1 MAEVSVNYRMQVYLY
16 SVISLLCALMPGM
29 FKPLPLYIG
38 LRYVRARRRTH
49 FISFITL
56 SSILGLT
63 LSIAVLIAVLAV
75 INGFERE
82 LEERILGM
90 VPHARLYAAQPVSD
104 WQSVAGEAINDAQV
118 VAVAPFIEL
127 QGMLATTTLVKP
139 VFVSGVEPEY
149 EKHVSI
155 IDDFFVEGSLASL
168 ERDDFGMLMDEALA
182 EELGLKVGD
191 KITLVLPEA
200 SISPL
205 GLLPRFKRF
214 TLRATFSVGADVGS
228 YMVLI
233 NIHDAGKILRLKGKV
248 HGVRLKLDDLFRAPE
263 VAWRLSRSLVGNFY
277 ASNWTQSHGSLYQAI
292 KMQKGMITLLLLLLV
307 AVAVFNIIASL
318 VMLVND
324 KKPDIA
330 ILRTLGVSSRGIMGI
345 FIVQGL
351 FIGLIG
357 CTLGAL
363 LGVLLALS
371 LEDLY
376 GWLENTFQLNLL
388 DSYFVHYLPTELRVN
403 DVLMVVM
410 ISFLLTACATLYPA
424 WRASNTE
431 PADELRHE

>member
-1 MAEVSVNYRMQVYLY
+1 
-16 SVISLLCALMPGM
+16 M

-49 FISFITL
+49 FISFITF

-90 VPHARLYAAQPVSD
+90 VPHARLYSAQPIAD
-104 WQSVAGEAINDAQV
+104 WQSVAAEVINDPEV

-127 QGMLATTTLVKP
+127 QGMLATKTLVKP
-139 VFVSGVEPEY
+139 VFVSGIEPEY
-149 EKHVSI
+149 EKQVSI
-155 IDDFFVEGSLASL
+155 IDDFFVKGSLASL
-168 ERDDFGMLMDEALA
+168 ERNRFGMLMDESLA
-182 EELGLKVGD
+182 NELGLKIGD

-214 TLRATFSVGADVGS
+214 TLNATFSVGADVGS
-228 YMVLI
+228 YMVLV
-233 NIHDAGKILRLKGKV
+233 NIHDAAKILRLKDKV

-263 VAWRLSRSLVGNFY
+263 VVWRLSRSLLGHFY
-277 ASNWTQSHGSLYQAI
+277 TSNWTQSHGSLYQAI
-292 KMQKGMITLLLLLLV
+292 KMQKGMIALLLLLLV
-307 AVAVFNIIASL
+307 AVAVFNIVASL

-330 ILRTLGVSSRGIMGI
+330 ILRTLGVNSRGIMGI

-357 CTLGAL
+357 CVMGAL
-363 LGVLLALS
+363 LGVLLTLS
-371 LEDLY
+371 LGDLY
-376 GWLENTFQLNLL
+376 SWLESTFQLNLL
-388 DSYFVHYLPTELRVN
+388 DSYFIHYLPTDLRLN
-403 DVLMVVM
+403 DVLMVLVIM
-410 ISFLLTACATLYPA
+410 MY
-424 WRASNTE
+424 
-431 PADELRHE
+431 

>member
-1 MAEVSVNYRMQVYLY
+1 MHLNYCVRVHLY
-16 SVISLLCALMPGM
+16 SVISRLCALMPAM

-49 FISFITL
+49 FISFITF

-90 VPHARLYAAQPVSD
+90 VPHARLYSAQAISD
-104 WQSVAGEAINDAQV
+104 WQSVAAEVINDPEV

-127 QGMLATTTLVKP
+127 QGMLATKTLVKP
-139 VFVSGVEPEY
+139 VFVSGIEPEY
-149 EKHVSI
+149 EKQVSI
-155 IDDFFVEGSLASL
+155 IDDFFVKGSLASL
-168 ERDDFGMLMDEALA
+168 ERNSFGMLMDESLA
-182 EELGLKVGD
+182 NELDLKIGD

-214 TLRATFSVGADVGS
+214 TLNATFSVGADVGN
-228 YMVLI
+228 YMVLV
-233 NIHDAGKILRLKGKV
+233 NIHDAAKILRLKDKV

-263 VAWRLSRSLVGNFY
+263 VVWRLSRSLLGQFY
-277 ASNWTQSHGSLYQAI
+277 TSNWTQSHGSLYQAI
-292 KMQKGMITLLLLLLV
+292 KMQKGMIALLLLLLV
-307 AVAVFNIIASL
+307 AVAVFNIVASL

-324 KKPDIA
+324 KKSDIA
-330 ILRTLGVSSRGIMGI
+330 ILRTLGVNSRGIMGI

-357 CTLGAL
+357 CVMGAL
-363 LGVLLALS
+363 LGVLLTLS
-371 LEDLY
+371 LGDLY
-376 GWLENTFQLNLL
+376 SWLESTFQLNLL
-388 DSYFVHYLPTELRVN
+388 DSYFIHYLPTELRLN
-403 DVLMVVM
+403 DVLAVLA
-410 ISFLLTACATLYPA
+410 ISFCLTALATLYPA
-424 WRASNTE
+424 WRASITE